1 MKGKH
6 FIVFFWQT
14 CCKGLL
20 TFYFKLKNMTTSK
33 NNSKSKASKELKDP
47 KTSKEQKSEAA
58 KELGSSKKKK

>member
-1 MKGKH
+1 
-6 FIVFFWQT
+6 
-14 CCKGLL
+14 
-20 TFYFKLKNMTTSK
+20 MTTSK